1 MRIELFRYDYIPGFF
16 VKCFIA
22 EAKKS
27 KIKNIQIFTN

>member
-1 MRIELFRYDYIPGFF
+1 MKIKFCTYAHVPGFF

-22 EAKKS
+22 QAIKS